1 MPPSPTIPNPKQ
13 TDIIGQTITAAIGSV
28 NGPEFASVLS
38 YNATTQRAI
47 VQPVARLVHMSENEK
62 GWEYQ
67 EQPPIPNVPVL
78 WPASSAGALTMPLA
92 AGDRVLLLIASR
104 SLDEYKQ
111 TGGDDITQQDLRRHS
126 MQDAIAVP
134 MNVLAL
140 TTMQWAIG
148 AVVLAGSDV
157 RLGSSLAT
165 SPVALATPTN
175 ANFTAL
181 QALLTTI
188 AAIPPTPANSFIA
201 GLISAI
207 NTFLATGWP
216 QSTSAANVKA
226 L

>member
-1 MPPSPTIPNPKQ
+1 MPPSPTVPNPKQ
-13 TDIIGQTITAAIGSV
+13 TDIMGQLITAAIGGV

-38 YNATTQRAI
+38 YNATTQRAV
-47 VQPVARLVHMSENEK
+47 VQPVAKLVFMSETER
-62 GWEYQ
+62 GWDLE

-111 TGGDDITQQDLRRHS
+111 TGNNNITQQDLRRHS
-126 MQDAIAVP
+126 MQDAVAVP

-140 TTMQWAIG
+140 TTAQWALG

-181 QALLTTI
+181 QTFLSAVAGYSDDPYTFVPAFQLAITT
-188 AAIPPTPANSFIA
+188 
-201 GLISAI
+201 L
-207 NTFLATGWP
+207 LATGWP
-216 QSTSAANVKA
+216 QSTSATNVKA

>member
-38 YNATTQRAI
+38 YNATTQRAV
-47 VQPVARLVHMSENEK
+47 VQPVAQLVYMSENEK

-67 EQPPIPNVPVL
+67 EQPAFADVPVG
-78 WPASSAGALTMPLA
+78 WPVTSSGALTMPLA
-92 AGDRVLLLIASR
+92 AGDRVLLVPASR

-111 TGGDDITQQDLRRHS
+111 TGDSQITQQDLRRHS
-126 MQDAIAVP
+126 MQDCIAIP
-134 MNVLAL
+134 MNVLPLAA
-140 TTMQWAIG
+140 TQWAAN
-148 AVVLAGSDV
+148 AVVLQGGDV

-181 QALLTTI
+181 QTLLTAT
-188 AAIPPTPANSFIA
+188 AAIPSTTTEWAAFVV
-201 GLISAI
+201 LL
-207 NTFLATGWP
+207 NTFLGTGWP

>member
-13 TDIIGQTITAAIGSV
+13 TDITGQTIAAAIGSV
-28 NGPEFASVLS
+28 NGPEFGSVLS
-38 YNATTQRAI
+38 YNSTTQRAI
-47 VQPVARLVHMSENEK
+47 VQPVAQLVYMSENEK

-67 EQPPIPNVPVL
+67 EQPAFADVPVA
-78 WPASSAGALTMPLA
+78 WPVTSSGALTMPLA
-92 AGDRVLLLIASR
+92 AGDRVLLVPASR

-111 TGGDDITQQDLRRHS
+111 TGDSQITQQDLRRHS
-126 MQDAIAVP
+126 MQDCIAVP
-134 MNVLAL
+134 MNVLPLAAA
-140 TTMQWAIG
+140 QWAAN
-148 AVVLAGSDV
+148 AVVLQGGDV

-181 QALLTTI
+181 QTLLTAT
-188 AAIPPTPANSFIA
+188 AAIPSTTKEWAAFVV
-201 GLISAI
+201 LL
-207 NTFLATGWP
+207 NTFLGTGWP